1 MHRVSI
7 MGDIICIC
15 LINNF
20 HKKRVVLDMI
30 EFPKNLYCEQCG
42 KETEHIVHED
52 ALEIEYICK
61 ECNNEQ
67 EIIKS
72 FF

>member
-1 MHRVSI
+1 M
-7 MGDIICIC
+7 
-15 LINNF
+15 
-20 HKKRVVLDMI
+20 LDMI
-30 EFPKNLYCEQCG
+30 EFPKILYCEKCG
-42 KETEHIVHED
+42 KETEHMVRED
-52 ALEIEYICK
+52 ALEIEYLCT

>member
-1 MHRVSI
+1 
-7 MGDIICIC
+7 
-15 LINNF
+15 
-20 HKKRVVLDMI
+20 MI
-30 EFPKNLYCEQCG
+30 EFPKDLYCDQCG
-42 KETEHIVHED
+42 KETEHIVRED

>member
-1 MHRVSI
+1 
-7 MGDIICIC
+7 MGDII
-15 LINNF
+15 LDSWLK
-20 HKKRVVLDMI
+20 HLLRKVSDVVMI
-30 EFPKNLYCEQCG
+30 EFPKNLFCENCG

-52 ALEIEYICK
+52 ALEIEYICTECKK
-61 ECNNEQ
+61 EE

>member
-1 MHRVSI
+1 M
-7 MGDIICIC
+7 
-15 LINNF
+15 
-20 HKKRVVLDMI
+20 VLDMI
-30 EFPKNLYCEQCG
+30 EFPKNLYCEKCG
-42 KETEHIVHED
+42 KETEHMVRED

>member
-1 MHRVSI
+1 MHRVFA
-7 MGDIICIC
+7 MGNIIHIRMI
-15 LINNF
+15 INL

-42 KETEHIVHED
+42 KETEHMVRED